1 MGIMWKRLNLWSR
14 EALTVRSFLLEVMK
28 SQALFYV
35 FFPQIIMVLII
46 KIMTATSTSE
56 QGALGIIPK

>member
-1 MGIMWKRLNLWSR
+1 VKETQFMKQGS
-14 EALTVRSFLLEVMK
+14 LTVRSFLLEVMK
-28 SQALFYV
+28 SQAFFYV

>member
-1 MGIMWKRLNLWSR
+1 VKETQFMKQGS
-14 EALTVRSFLLEVMK
+14 LTVHSFLLEVMK
-28 SQALFYV
+28 SQAFFYV

-56 QGALGIIPK
+56 RGALGIIPK

>member
-1 MGIMWKRLNLWSR
+1 VKETQFMKQGS
-14 EALTVRSFLLEVMK
+14 LTVRSFLLEVMK
-28 SQALFYV
+28 SQAFFYV

-56 QGALGIIPK
+56 RGALGIIPK